1 MQKSVSLERNKFPT
15 YSNIAA
21 YEQHLHQRF
30 HLAKI
35 LMRPA
40 KHREMANRMKSMIST
55 NSP

>member
-40 KHREMANRMKSMIST
+40 KHREMANRMKSMILT